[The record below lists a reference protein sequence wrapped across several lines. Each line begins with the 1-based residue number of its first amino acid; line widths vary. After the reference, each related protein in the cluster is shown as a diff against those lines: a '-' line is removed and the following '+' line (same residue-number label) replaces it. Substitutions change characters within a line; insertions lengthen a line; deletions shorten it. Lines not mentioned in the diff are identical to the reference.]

1 VKDQYVGDINDFEKY
16 AILRAF
22 DRACELPLVVCW
34 MLTAPDATGEGAK
47 VEYLQKPGRYRH
59 LDPDAF
65 DLLARVVGSG
75 QRDPRAIERDGVL
88 GGARFVRGRLVDG
101 LSSRAAMFRE
111 LWEVAGSEPSLIF
124 FDPDIGLAG
133 KSVHTASKRSA
144 MYLFPDELADTYR
157 RGHSV
162 VVYQHFPRE
171 KRPEYFA
178 RAFERFRALCEPPTL
193 FALWSARVAFFVVP
207 QEQVA
212 ESLHAAAQG
221 VASRWTPLLSLT
233 EECDVATEVQR
244 DRI

>member
-1 VKDQYVGDINDFEKY
+1 MKDQYVGDINDFEKY
-16 AILRAF
+16 AILRAL

-47 VEYLQKPGRYRH
+47 IEYLRKPLRYRH
-59 LDPDAF
+59 LDPEAF

-75 QRDPRAIERDGVL
+75 QRYTRAIERDGVL
-88 GGARFVRGRLVDG
+88 EGACFVRGQLVDG
-101 LSSRAAMFRE
+101 LSSRAAMFSE
-111 LWEVAGSEPSLIF
+111 LWAAAGSEPALIF

-133 KSVHTASKRSA
+133 KSVRKAGKRSA
-144 MYLFPDELADTYR
+144 MYLFSDELADTYQ

-171 KRPEYFA
+171 KRPVYFA
-178 RAFERFRALCEPPTL
+178 RVFEKIRALCEPPTL

-212 ESLHAAAQG
+212 VSLRVAAQD
-221 VASRWTPLLSLT
+221 VVSRWTPLLALT
-233 EECDVATEVQR
+233 GEDDTGIDVDR